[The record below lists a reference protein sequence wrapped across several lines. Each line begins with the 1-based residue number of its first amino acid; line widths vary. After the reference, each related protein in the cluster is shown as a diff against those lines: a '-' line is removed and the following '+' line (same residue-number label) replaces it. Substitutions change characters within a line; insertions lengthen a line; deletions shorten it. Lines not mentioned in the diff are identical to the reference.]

1 MGSAE
6 DDSEDVGAQETG
18 YITSF
23 SIDGE
28 YTSITFSEATQ
39 CLSNGLRYPSDR
51 WSPRNLTRGSRASSL
66 TCFKPWHRPSPPAD
80 QHWVLERRSETL
92 ESTLVALF
100 FGRLR

>member
-39 CLSNGLRYPSDR
+39 SLSNGLRYPSDR
-51 WSPRNLTRGSRASSL
+51 SVPQKPYKGFSR
-66 TCFKPWHRPSPPAD
+66 
-80 QHWVLERRSETL
+80 
-92 ESTLVALF
+92 LVFDL
-100 FGRLR
+100 L

>member
-1 MGSAE
+1 MGSGK
-6 DDSEDVGAQETG
+6 DDSEDMGAQETG

-51 WSPRNLTRGSRASSL
+51 WSPRNLTGRSRASSL
-66 TCFKPWHRPSPPAD
+66 TCCQLGIDRLVLPISIGYYSAD
-80 QHWVLERRSETL
+80 QRP
-92 ESTLVALF
+92 
-100 FGRLR
+100 

>member
-1 MGSAE
+1 MRSGE

-51 WSPRNLTRGSRASSL
+51 WVP
-66 TCFKPWHRPSPPAD
+66 
-80 QHWVLERRSETL
+80 Q
-92 ESTLVALF
+92 
-100 FGRLR
+100 